1 MKTSLAVLITI
12 MVFAAIAFAGPADD
26 AYDQAKSL
34 MEKGEFEE
42 AASLA
47 VSGLATE
54 PDHFKLN
61 RLAGDIYFKLGQYQ
75 DALGFYDSALD
86 KKSKDPDALLGAG
99 MSSYE
104 FADFEKARGYFERG
118 VDTGKKKGE
127 FLYGLGIA
135 QMELGNYTEAD
146 LNMRKAIEKDK
157 DNAKYHLAL
166 AEINFRNKVYSIS
179 IMEYDKAVEL
189 DSTLES
195 SVYDL
200 HYKKAQAQL
209 QMRNV
214 VKAIEEYRKHLD
226 LHSRDTTAWLDMAN
240 ICNLSDKYS
249 EAAFCYQK
257 YLEIISDNGE
267 IWFKLGVL
275 YHTKLRNNEKALA
288 AFEEA
293 VELKSHEAEAFGY
306 LAKIYADIE
315 EYEKAID
322 AYNRYE
328 ATFGPPDS
336 VLYWFDRGKVE
347 NKLGV
352 KNTPYFDSALVS
364 FQKAIELDSN
374 FSAAYEY
381 AGLSEYYKRNYSAAV
396 PYFMKKIEMDST
408 SVNSY
413 RNLAFCYLKLESYNK
428 AAAAFEK
435 ALALKPD
442 DVQMRSM
449 LGKIYT
455 FNKNYENSV
464 RQYEMLL
471 NDYSEL
477 LDDSLRCVIYP
488 DLGLSYLSLMKCR
501 DAIPILLRAE
511 KCRPNDTSILFNI
524 ASAYHTC
531 NMIDDAHRYYGKV
544 LDLDP
549 GNQDA
554 RKGFMQT
561 QIQGRE

>member
-1 MKTSLAVLITI
+1 VRVPLTI
-12 MVFAAIAFAGPADD
+12 LFTFLVFHTISTAGPADD

-34 MEKGEFEE
+34 MEQGNLKE

-61 RLAGDIYFKLGQYQ
+61 RLTGDIYFKLGQYQ
-75 DALGFYDSALD
+75 DALGFYERALE
-86 KKSKDPDALLGAG
+86 KKSKDPDALFGAG

-104 FADFEKARGYFERG
+104 STDFEKAESYFERG
-118 VDTGKKKGE
+118 VDTGKKKGA

-135 QMELGNYTEAD
+135 QMEMGNFTEAD

-157 DNAKYHLAL
+157 DNPLYHLAL

-179 IMEYDKAVEL
+179 ILEFDRAVEL
-189 DSTLES
+189 DTTLES

-214 VKAIEEYRKHLD
+214 VKAIEEYRQHLD
-226 LHSRDTTAWLDMAN
+226 LHPGDTTAWLDMAN

-249 EAAFCYQK
+249 EAAFCYER
-257 YLEIISDNGE
+257 YLEIVPDNGD
-267 IWFKLGVL
+267 IWFDLGIL
-275 YHTKLRNNEKALA
+275 YHTKLRDNQKALM
-288 AFEEA
+288 AFEKA

-347 NKLGV
+347 IKLGV
-352 KNTPYFDSALVS
+352 KNIPYFDSALVS
-364 FQKAIELDSN
+364 FRKAIDLDSS

-381 AGLSEYYKRNYSAAV
+381 AGLSEYYKRDYSAAV
-396 PYFMKKIEMDST
+396 PYLKKKIEMDST
-408 SVNSY
+408 SVNAY
-413 RNLAFCYLKLESYNK
+413 RNLAFCYLKLESYSL
-428 AAAAFEK
+428 AAETFKK

-464 RQYEMLL
+464 RQYEILL
-471 NDYSEL
+471 NEYSEL
-477 LDDSLRCVIYP
+477 LNDSLRCMIYP
-488 DLGLSYLSLMKCR
+488 DLGLSYLSLLKCQQ
-501 DAIPILLRAE
+501 AIPVLLKAE
-511 KCRPNDTSILFNI
+511 RCHPRDTAVLLNI
-524 ASAYHTC
+524 ASSYQTC
-531 NMIDDAHRYYGKV
+531 NQIKEARTYYEKV
-544 LDLDP
+544 LELDP
-549 GNQDA
+549 NNKVALRG
-554 RKGFMQT
+554 KLET
-561 QIQGRE
+561 TIQGQE